1 MVRDTVTYLHNV
13 LSSSTGKTVIVE
25 GAQATMLDIDFGECR
40 ALVKMTYIRL
50 RCMLIFVV
58 RYNYR

>member
-25 GAQATMLDIDFGECR
+25 GAQATMLDIDLGEYLQR
-40 ALVKMTYIRL
+40 
-50 RCMLIFVV
+50 
-58 RYNYR
+58 